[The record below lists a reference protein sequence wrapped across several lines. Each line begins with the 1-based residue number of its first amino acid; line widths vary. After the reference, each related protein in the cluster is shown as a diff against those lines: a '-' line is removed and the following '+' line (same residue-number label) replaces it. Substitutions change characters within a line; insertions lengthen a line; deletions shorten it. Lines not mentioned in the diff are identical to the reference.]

1 MTNRTMAHNTTYP
14 RFGLSL
20 PPSQLLLRF
29 MAESNKLTKSILIA
43 YGFFIVL
50 ALAWFITRLAVGG
63 YVDWVSLVLLGVFCA
78 QAYYKNRIANL
89 VLGLILLPASVF
101 RLLQFAYSGGQKG
114 FDTFINVMLLLSA
127 TSLAMS
133 IVLVFGYLKMSFG
146 NDN

>member
-1 MTNRTMAHNTTYP
+1 MTNTTTAHIATYGW
-14 RFGLSL
+14 FGLSL
-20 PPSQLLLRF
+20 PQLQLLLRF

-43 YGFFIVL
+43 YGFFIAL
-50 ALAWFITRLAVGG
+50 ALAWFVTSYVVGNG
-63 YVDWVSLVLLGVFCA
+63 FHWIAFVTMSVFSA

-89 VLGLILLPASVF
+89 VLGLIILPASIFWV
-101 RLLQFAYSGGQKG
+101 LQFAYSGGKTG

>member
-1 MTNRTMAHNTTYP
+1 MTNRTTAGYTTYP

-50 ALAWFITRLAVGG
+50 ALAWFITSFVVGG
-63 YVDWVSLVLLGVFCA
+63 YFNLVAFITLAVFSA

-89 VLGLILLPASVF
+89 VLGLIILPASIF
-101 RLLQFAYSGGQKG
+101 WGLQFAYSGGKTG